1 MVPTPPEGLVV
12 ITGSL
17 ALFVYAER
25 PVKLEALIAGKA
37 PDNFDAVNVEI
48 LASATVPVKLPAGIA
63 VRLAPLIA
71 GKVPDKLP
79 AVKFV
84 KLLALRA
91 GKAPVSLLDDIA
103 SIIES
108 VIFQV
113 AIYSF
118 LFFFFVN
125 INYLILTTCWMI
137 SCRCHI
143 SYIRRITVCCKTK
156 FLNYI

>member
-71 GKVPDKLP
+71 GKVP
-79 AVKFV
+79 
-84 KLLALRA
+84 
-91 GKAPVSLLDDIA
+91 VSLLDARAVILSFVTALLA
-103 SIIES
+103 SFEILKGFSWPI
-108 VIFQV
+108 V
-113 AIYSF
+113 
-118 LFFFFVN
+118 L
-125 INYLILTTCWMI
+125 LILIVAPLIANTTAPLK
-137 SCRCHI
+137 
-143 SYIRRITVCCKTK
+143 VD
-156 FLNYI
+156 